1 MKRIKIALILL
12 IFTSILYSQ
21 NDVEIESYNRY
32 NQPVEDQ
39 NGRIN
44 YSKFELDS
52 FLGMEDKDV
61 DNPASLSSNMELNS
75 SNGAD
80 CEILWQDV
88 ISGTCIGNNNNLIPF
103 DYENDGTIELIT
115 NASKSG
121 FGNKGF
127 WYILKYNDSI
137 SRYLNLIEHVFKL
150 HKDHD
155 PYLPAENF
163 RDE

>member
-1 MKRIKIALILL
+1 MQSKNQEVIKALLFFRLHYLFWGIDELKTNLCRLPRDTLRNKSKAKVKMKRIKIVLILL

-75 SNGAD
+75 STGSD

-88 ISGTCIGNNNNLIPF
+88 ISGTCIGNNNNLLL
-103 DYENDGTIELIT
+103 T
-115 NASKSG
+115 
-121 FGNKGF
+121 
-127 WYILKYNDSI
+127 YIHIYMLWTV
-137 SRYLNLIEHVFKL
+137 HG
-150 HKDHD
+150 
-155 PYLPAENF
+155 
-163 RDE
+163 